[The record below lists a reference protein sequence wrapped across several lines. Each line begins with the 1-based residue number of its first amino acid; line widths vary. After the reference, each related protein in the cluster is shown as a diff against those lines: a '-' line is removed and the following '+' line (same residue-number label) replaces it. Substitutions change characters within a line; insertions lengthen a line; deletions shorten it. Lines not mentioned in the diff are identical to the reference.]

1 MGADVVGGCGDL
13 LLVVVGEF
21 LGDLFLLRLLL
32 LLILL
37 QGVDRVG
44 VEVEVEEQRSERKDH
59 LACAEQRRSR
69 GRRRRGGRGGNR
81 LCRTGCSEK
90 GRWRR
95 KGGWWSH

>member
-1 MGADVVGGCGDL
+1 MDAECVGDCGDLL

-21 LGDLFLLRLLL
+21 LRDLFLLRLLL
-32 LLILL
+32 LLLR
-37 QGVDRVG
+37 GVDRVG
-44 VEVEVEEQRSERKDH
+44 VEVEEEEQRSERKDH

-81 LCRTGCSEK
+81 LCQTGCSEK